1 MLEIPFLNNVANHH
15 TGNRGRR
22 SVIVQMP
29 NARFG
34 VDYALNIASL
44 PKKERDEAVVGLK
57 EVGLTIRQIQR
68 LTGIGF
74 GIIAK
79 AKR

>member
-1 MLEIPFLNNVANHH
+1 
-15 TGNRGRR
+15 
-22 SVIVQMP
+22 MP